1 MRKLDLNPFLRHGKA
16 GVSLIEL
23 MIALSILSVV
33 FISAARFFLSVG
45 KGAVTSKF
53 QTLANNLT
61 QEKIRELKTV
71 SYPRVHVT
79 TVSLAIPDLPVSS
92 KNQYDP
98 VVYGVE
104 EIVEGGHPFFRYT
117 FVEKVRKMPGTEDFE
132 SVAWTSVD
140 AGVKRVTQTVTW
152 KEGGHTKM
160 TQAIA
165 LLGDPNMMI
174 ANLKIVGRVL
184 TPLGIPIENALVQVK
199 ENTPWQSYTDAM
211 GQYTLTVEAG
221 DYVIKSLKAGFFT
234 SEKSVS
240 VTPITSPLTLDFS
253 MISRGGAKLSGTVWI
268 NDRPVISH
276 VVGDVDD
283 AGFSQEWVEI
293 FNPTTWTWLAG
304 DLGLKIQRRTDLSSS
319 EIFLSRVTASI
330 PPGHFYLMANR
341 GVVNVFSTGVSA
353 DALWENATGGPND
366 SNPHFPYFDPP
377 SGQLNIIPVDSDGGG
392 EGSASLELYE
402 ISTGRVLDRLG
413 WQGAGGLPP
422 PFYESHP
429 LSQTIGLQTNES
441 FQRFSS
447 TSGYSFTTGPAYDS
461 DDNDTDWESVS
472 PVATPPR
479 NGTAGPLSVHSG
491 RPAMGAYVYCNDGIS
506 SPERAMGMGT
516 PSRAGFELPSVGTG
530 TWHFLVS
537 SGSRVLNEDVTVA
550 LGVDQIHN
558 IVLSSSTEKGYV
570 GGQVFDA
577 FGHPIVGPLFV
588 SGGETN
594 CPIGAAGEYFL
605 ELDPGIQMITANPK
619 GAFFNPD
626 YAEVIANVL
635 SRLGEMSPTQ
645 NFGLPAGT
653 RVQGFVTPD
662 GINPLPNML
671 VESKSF
677 GAILGAETS
686 VTTQADG
693 RFEFLLSTGVYS
705 FTVVPGEGE
714 SVVPPTVW
722 SVLDG
727 TDIFVGT
734 FTVFSGFGYLV
745 GSVREGGEPISSG
758 VTVIVTTS
766 TLALPPPITPALR
779 SGSVDYFMGLSDP
792 RGNFKIRARQ
802 GPTYNVY
809 GWYRGT
815 KKEITTGV
823 LAGGTTSGVDL
834 QW

>member
-1 MRKLDLNPFLRHGKA
+1 MA

-23 MIALSILSVV
+23 MIALSVLSVV

-45 KGAVTSKF
+45 KGAVSSKF
-53 QTLANNLT
+53 QTVANNLM
-61 QEKIRELKTV
+61 QEKIRELKAL

-79 TVSLAIPDLPVSS
+79 TMSLAIPDIPVSS

-117 FVEKVRKMPGTEDFE
+117 LVEKVRKTPGTEDFE
-132 SVAWTSVD
+132 TVAWTSVD
-140 AGVKRVTQTVTW
+140 AGLKRVTLTMTW
-152 KEGGHTKM
+152 KEGGGTKM
-160 TQAIA
+160 AQTTAI
-165 LLGDPNMMI
+165 LGDSNMVI
-174 ANLKIVGRVL
+174 ANLKIVGQVL
-184 TPLGIPIENALVQVK
+184 TPLGVPIENALVQIK
-199 ENTPWQSYTDAM
+199 ENTPWQCYTNAM
-211 GQYTLTVEAG
+211 GEYTLTVEAG
-221 DYVIKSLKAGFFT
+221 DYVVKSLKAGYFS
-234 SEKSVS
+234 SEKPVS
-240 VTPITSPLTLDFS
+240 VTSLTSPQTLDFS
-253 MISRGGAKLSGTVWI
+253 MILRGGAKLSGTVWI
-268 NDRPVISH
+268 NDRPVISQ
-276 VVGDVDD
+276 VVGGVDD

-304 DLGLKIQRRTDLSSS
+304 DLGLKIQRRTDLSAS
-319 EIFLSRVTASI
+319 EIILNRVTAAI

-341 GVVNVFSTGVSA
+341 GVVTVSLAGVSA
-353 DALWENATGGPND
+353 DALWENSTGGPND
-366 SNPHFPYFDPP
+366 SNPNFPYFDPA
-377 SGQLNIIPVDSDGGG
+377 SSQMNIIPVDSDGAG
-392 EGSASLELYE
+392 EGGASLELYE

-422 PFYESHP
+422 PFFENHP
-429 LSQTIGLQTNES
+429 LSQTIGLETSES

-447 TSGYSFTTGPAYDS
+447 TAGCSFAMGPAYDS
-461 DDNDTDWESVS
+461 DDNDANWGSVF
-472 PVATPPR
+472 PVVVPPR
-479 NGTAGPLSVHSG
+479 NRVAGPLSINSG
-491 RPAMGAYVYCNDGIS
+491 RPAMGAYIYCNDGIS
-506 SPERAMGMGT
+506 SPERAMEMGT

-530 TWHFLVS
+530 TWRFLVS
-537 SGSRVLNEDVTVA
+537 SGSLVLNEDVTVA

-558 IVLSSSTEKGYV
+558 VVLSSSTEKGYV
-570 GGQVFDA
+570 AGQVFDA

-605 ELDPGIQMITANPK
+605 ELDPGNQMITANPK
-619 GAFFNPD
+619 GALFNPD
-626 YAEVIANVL
+626 YAEVIVNVF
-635 SRLGEMSPTQ
+635 SCLGEMSPNH

-653 RVQGFVTPD
+653 RVTGFVSPD

-671 VESKSF
+671 VESKS
-677 GAILGAETS
+677 LGTTLGEESS

-705 FTVVPGEGE
+705 FTVVPEEGE
-714 SVVPPTVW
+714 SVVPPIAC
-722 SVLDG
+722 SVLNG

-734 FTVFSGFGYLV
+734 FTVYSGFGYLV
-745 GSVREGGEPISSG
+745 GSVREGGESITSG
-758 VTVIVTTS
+758 VTVIVTTA
-766 TLALPPPITPALR
+766 TLTLSPPITPALR
-779 SGSVDYFMGLSDP
+779 SGSIDYFMGLSDP

-815 KKEITTGV
+815 KKEITAGV